1 VPWVRSVVAIFVVW
15 AAAGC
20 TGSAPVAAPAAPPG
34 TSAAA
39 TAPGSAAAT
48 APGSAAAT
56 APGSAAATA
65 LSSATVTLVG
75 AGDIARCDGD
85 GDSRTAALLETIP
98 GTVFTLGD
106 NAYNRGSREEFARCY
121 GPTWGRA
128 RPRTRPVIG
137 NHEYGTPRASG
148 YFDYFGA
155 AAGPRGKGY
164 YSYDVGAWHVVVLNT
179 TCGAVP
185 GGCGVGSP
193 QERWLRADL
202 AASRAVCTVAMTH
215 QPPFTSGAVHGP
227 ATETRPLVRTLYRAG
242 VDILLSGHNHHY
254 ERFALQTAEGR
265 RDDARGIR
273 AFVVGTGGAG
283 RYPFA
288 RPRPNS
294 EVRDDDAYGVLRLTL
309 RPGSYR
315 WQFVPVPGARFTDS
329 GGGSCH

>member
-1 VPWVRSVVAIFVVW
+1 VPWIRSTAALFVIC

-20 TGSAPVAAPAAPPG
+20 TGARPTPVAAPTAPVHPPG
-34 TSAAA
+34 TSAVATPPGAA
-39 TAPGSAAAT
+39 T
-48 APGSAAAT
+48 
-56 APGSAAATA
+56 ATA

-106 NAYNRGSREEFARCY
+106 NAYDRGSGEEFARCY

-128 RPRTRPVIG
+128 KQRTRPVIG
-137 NHEYGTPRASG
+137 NHEYGTPRAGG

-164 YSYDVGAWHVVVLNT
+164 YSYDLGAWHVVVLNT

-202 AASRAVCTVAMTH
+202 AASRTACTIAMTH

-227 ATETRPLVRTLYRAG
+227 ATETRPLVRRLYRAG
-242 VDILLSGHNHHY
+242 VEILLSGHNHHY
-254 ERFALQTAEGR
+254 ERFAPQTAEGR

-294 EVRDDDAYGVLRLTL
+294 EVRDDDTYGVLRLTL

-315 WQFVPVPGARFTDS
+315 WQFVPVPGERFADS